1 METKKLKID
10 TSNITVSDNL
20 PYFNLD
26 SPHIKDQVA
35 RLEMVV
41 KYIKLPVVSK

>member
-26 SPHIKDQVA
+26 SPHIKEQVA
-35 RLEMVV
+35 RLEKVV
-41 KYIKLPVVSK
+41 KNIKLPVVSK